1 MEPGIDY
8 DEIETF
14 VVPKNT
20 TYIVRAEM
28 DHYDEDP
35 EDEVGASCIV
45 AVTMQPQ
52 RNDKYCRRRE
62 RLDTGAGDDVVDSP
76 HRAPSGSAVGRD
88 GCVDQGRATWAS
100 Q

>member
-1 MEPGIDY
+1 MQYPARIIVSGFSGGYVMEPGIDY

-35 EDEVGASCIV
+35 EVEVGASCIV
-45 AVTMQPQ
+45 AA
-52 RNDKYCRRRE
+52 NDH
-62 RLDTGAGDDVVDSP
+62 A
-76 HRAPSGSAVGRD
+76 APKK
-88 GCVDQGRATWAS
+88 
-100 Q
+100 